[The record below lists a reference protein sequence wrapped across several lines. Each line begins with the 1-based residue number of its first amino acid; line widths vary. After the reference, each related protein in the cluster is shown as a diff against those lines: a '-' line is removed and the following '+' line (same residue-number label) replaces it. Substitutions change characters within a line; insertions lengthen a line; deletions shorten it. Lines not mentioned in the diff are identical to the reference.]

1 MLCTL
6 RKWRLSDAK
15 ALAKALSN
23 KNILN
28 NLRDGLPYPYTEK
41 DAEEYISAMLASDK
55 NKVFAFAVCV
65 DDKAVGSVGAF
76 RQSNIHYKTAELGY
90 YLAEEYWGKGIMTSA
105 VRRLCETLFRETDII
120 RIFAEPFAGNA
131 GSRRVLEKAGFTLE
145 GIMKNNAFKNGKVLD
160 MALYSLIKDPS
171 DSDLPTEQLVSSM
184 TITGIL

>member
-15 ALAKALSN
+15 DLAKSLSN

-41 DAEEYISAMLASDK
+41 DAAEYISKILASDK

-65 DDKAVGSVGAF
+65 DDKAVGSIGAF

-90 YLAEEYWGKGIMTSA
+90 YLAEEHWGKGIMTTA

-120 RIFAEPFAGNA
+120 RIFAEPFAKKRRLA
-131 GSRRVLEKAGFTLE
+131 ARSRKG
-145 GIMKNNAFKNGKVLD
+145 G
-160 MALYSLIKDPS
+160 LYA
-171 DSDLPTEQLVSSM
+171 
-184 TITGIL
+184 